1 MFTVELW
8 LFRCSIQVNEY
19 SDLMCEFEK
28 PFLIN
33 LQGGLSCLP
42 LLCGF
47 YARANAF
54 SGVTN
59 GSISRTL
66 IGYAECFTS
75 QQLGEWAVKHIW
87 FNFVSSSEHCEAWR
101 KGWGWEK
108 SRERARNGEGG
119 LWQQRPG
126 LKAQSRGCSFYGPWL
141 QTREKAVVKQYVRE
155 GGSDPFR
162 SYCTYRW
169 KSFAVFP
176 FYCMLCSAFFFY
188 PILTVPFRTNSL

>member
-119 LWQQRPG
+119 YD
-126 LKAQSRGCSFYGPWL
+126 SR
-141 QTREKAVVKQYVRE
+141 
-155 GGSDPFR
+155 DPDWR
-162 SYCTYRW
+162 HRVEA
-169 KSFAVFP
+169 AVFMAP
-176 FYCMLCSAFFFY
+176 DCRLGKRLWWNNMWGKGAV
-188 PILTVPFRTNSL
+188 ILSEVIAPTGERALQSFHFIACFVQHFSFILF